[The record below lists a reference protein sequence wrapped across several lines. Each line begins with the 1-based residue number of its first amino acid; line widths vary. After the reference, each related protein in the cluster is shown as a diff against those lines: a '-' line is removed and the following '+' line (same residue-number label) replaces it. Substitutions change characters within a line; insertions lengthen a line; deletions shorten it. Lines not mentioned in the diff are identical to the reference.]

1 MTRERIRRKLTLSD
15 DDLLDVAAVVLLI
28 TRLYQAQDEARQ
40 FVPADSN
47 ITGAPW

>member
-1 MTRERIRRKLTLSD
+1 
-15 DDLLDVAAVVLLI
+15 VLLI

-40 FVPADSN
+40 FVPADAN

>member
-15 DDLLDVAAVVLLI
+15 EDLLDVTAVLLLI

-40 FVPADSN
+40 FVPADAN